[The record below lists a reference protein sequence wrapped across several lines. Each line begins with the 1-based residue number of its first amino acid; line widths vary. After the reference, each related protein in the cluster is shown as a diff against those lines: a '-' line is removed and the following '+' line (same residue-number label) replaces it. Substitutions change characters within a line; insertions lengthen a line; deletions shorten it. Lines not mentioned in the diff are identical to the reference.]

1 MGDPNSDTIRVFCG
15 GERHN
20 CAQTSVSASQMKA
33 SRPFVFGVVVVVAV
47 VIVAIAAASFR
58 PPVPSRSV
66 LPQGLI
72 SESEAPAQTD
82 TRQSAALFVGIRKFS
97 HGRALQV
104 PYAVDDAVDLA
115 YFFSLDRRGRL
126 VPPSRIVLAISG
138 LPQKD
143 DSRMRLD
150 WLKQAG
156 ARIVREPTQ
165 SNIITTLEE
174 QAALAG
180 KDGILILS
188 VATHG
193 FVHDGIPYILASTSR
208 FEYPETAVSTPLLFD
223 IASRSAAR
231 RSLVLIDACR
241 ERISTGTRGVG
252 PQLATAAPLIER
264 MEKVEGQVVF
274 YAAAAGGYAY
284 DDEVSR
290 NGVFTKA
297 ILDGLRCSA
306 TTTRNVVTVANLRT
320 HVERQ
325 VLDWIRRH
333 RDPEIET
340 AIQVSIDGR
349 AESMPLAMCPPPPE
363 RRIAAVE
370 VDGTRIRAF
379 DPSRAQLWERDL
391 EETVTDHAIEDLDA
405 DGQQEV
411 VVATPKRV
419 VTFDWE
425 GKRIW
430 SADEAMTLRILVAGD
445 LKGKATRQV
454 LALWRDE
461 RSSTSRL
468 VVYDGA
474 GQRLAAYD
482 HPASLDRVA
491 IYRPNKTYDPRILA
505 AGTTEI
511 FLFSAKKL
519 GSGKPAWRRSVPK
532 RIEALEFAD
541 YDRDG
546 RQDIAIVT
554 SNGRIHFSVK
564 GQLLEDRAVK

>member
-1 MGDPNSDTIRVFCG
+1 
-15 GERHN
+15 
-20 CAQTSVSASQMKA
+20 MKT
-33 SRPFVFGVVVVVAV
+33 SRPFVLGAVVV
-47 VIVAIAAASFR
+47 VAIAAAAFR
-58 PPVPSRSV
+58 PPFVPGRSV
-66 LPQGLI
+66 RPLGLI
-72 SESEAPAQTD
+72 GEGPSSAKSD
-82 TRQSAALFVGIRKFS
+82 TRQSAALFVGIRRFS

-138 LPQKD
+138 RPQKD
-143 DSRMRLD
+143 DSRMRLE

-156 ARIVREPTQ
+156 ARVVEPTQ
-165 SNIITTLEE
+165 SNIITMLEE

-180 KDGILILS
+180 RDGILILS
-188 VATHG
+188 LATHG

-208 FEYPETAVSTPLLFD
+208 FEYPETAIPTPRLFD

-241 ERISTGTRGVG
+241 ERISTGTRAGG
-252 PQLATAAPLIER
+252 PQLATAAPLL
-264 MEKVEGQVVF
+264 EKMARVEGQVVF

-284 DDEVSR
+284 DDDVSR

-306 TTTRNVVTVANLRT
+306 TTTRNVVTVDHLRK
-320 HVERQ
+320 HVEGQ

-370 VDGTRIRAF
+370 VDGSRIRAF
-379 DPSRAQLWERDL
+379 DPSRVQLWERDV
-391 EETVTDHAIEDLDA
+391 EETVVDHAIEDLDA
-405 DGQQEV
+405 DGHQEV
-411 VVATPKRV
+411 VVATPKRL
-419 VTFDWE
+419 VTLDWE
-425 GKRIW
+425 GKLIW
-430 SADEAMTLRILVAGD
+430 TADEAMTLRILVVGD
-445 LKGKATRQV
+445 LQGKATRQV
-454 LALWRDE
+454 LALWNDE

-468 VVYDGA
+468 VVHDGA

-482 HPASLDRVA
+482 HPTPLDRVA
-491 IYRPNKTYDPRILA
+491 IYRPNKTYDPRIIA
-505 AGTTEI
+505 VGMAEI
-511 FLFSAKKL
+511 FLFNAKKL
-519 GSGKPAWRRSVPK
+519 GSGKPAWRRPVPK
-532 RIEALEFAD
+532 TIEALEFVD

-546 RQDIAIVT
+546 RKDIAIRT
-554 SNGRIHFSVK
+554 SNGRIHFTVK
-564 GQLLEDRAVK
+564 GQLLESRAVK